1 MNKKNVFIDPNVAR
15 KKKLGDV
22 LETNK
27 IDANEPPLFS
37 WIEF

>member
-22 LETNK
+22 LETNQDRCK
-27 IDANEPPLFS
+27 
-37 WIEF
+37 